1 MNEELK
7 KQLLEIV
14 DQIADLDKK
23 MHEIARKKRKIWDR
37 TSVIR
42 AQLVID
48 IAKAKDEKDK
58 PMYSNSKLREAAL
71 TLRLKDDEGY
81 QGLLERLRELDEE
94 QEPLVI
100 EHNRLVDQKTILMME
115 MGFQSPPSSDNERII

>member
-14 DQIADLDKK
+14 DRIANLKKK
-23 MHEIARKKRKIWDR
+23 MHEIAQKRRKIWDR

-48 IAKAKDEKDK
+48 IAKARDEID
-58 PMYSNSKLREAAL
+58 
-71 TLRLKDDEGY
+71 
-81 QGLLERLRELDEE
+81 
-94 QEPLVI
+94 
-100 EHNRLVDQKTILMME
+100 
-115 MGFQSPPSSDNERII
+115 